1 MQYLLHKTI
10 KLHYIL
16 CIFQSYLPSY
26 SLLPQLQHRSGRSL
40 VFRPQVGHSIV
51 AVRIFLT
58 CLIIM
63 ITIQIS
69 FDKFHNCSYGKKA
82 SLHQSHLLPLK
93 ARSQAQYQS
102 LTFPITIPPR
112 FIFKV
117 QIVSPI
123 LPKLAHSVLINLKEP
138 FLSSHVPLRLPFSI
152 VKLPLGLV

>member
-1 MQYLLHKTI
+1 MVKRKPAIDWLTLSTLKQSEFIHLIRELKDGSNEPSFSCIQLSFTKGDFKIIHCTFRIFTNFYDFTTCSIFCIKTI

-69 FDKFHNCSYGKKA
+69 FDKFHN
-82 SLHQSHLLPLK
+82 LQLW
-93 ARSQAQYQS
+93 
-102 LTFPITIPPR
+102 
-112 FIFKV
+112 
-117 QIVSPI
+117 
-123 LPKLAHSVLINLKEP
+123 
-138 FLSSHVPLRLPFSI
+138 
-152 VKLPLGLV
+152 